1 MEFAD
6 NLLKYKNN
14 RKILIDKI
22 QKVFNNLDINMGI
35 LKWDI
40 DRNLIVS
47 YDIDPFT
54 IFSLFNKQISNKKH
68 IKIIKE
74 FFYFSECPTE
84 TVNLLDFLY
93 INSVYF
99 FNFVYLVFF

>member
-40 DRNLIVS
+40 D
-47 YDIDPFT
+47 PFT

-74 FFYFSECPTE
+74 IKKEFFYFFRMSHKDCQF
-84 TVNLLDFLY
+84 VSFLY

-99 FNFVYLVFF
+99 QFCLFGLFLILHF